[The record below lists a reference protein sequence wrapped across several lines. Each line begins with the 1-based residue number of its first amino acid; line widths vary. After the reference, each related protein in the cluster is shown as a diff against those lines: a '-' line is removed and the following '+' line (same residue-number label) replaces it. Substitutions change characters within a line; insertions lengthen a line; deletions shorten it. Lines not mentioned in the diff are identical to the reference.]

1 MNEGTEIIVEGLDLL
16 DIVEY
21 VGKKKNKF
29 VALTLQE
36 IEGLGLEI
44 TKEEYKLIR
53 KFVLDG
59 FGDFTRSTM
68 RFLFGDIETPVYK
81 GHGK

>member
-1 MNEGTEIIVEGLDLL
+1 MSDKTEVIVEGLDLL
-16 DIVEY
+16 DVVIY
-21 VGKKKNKF
+21 IDKKKNKF

-36 IEGLGLEI
+36 IEGLELGI
-44 TKEEYKLIR
+44 TVEEYKLIR

-68 RFLFGDIETPVYK
+68 RFLFGDVEVPPYK